1 MGVLEQE
8 ARLMADMQPPN
19 PDWLHAVLGL
29 KSHHV
34 IAGAVGGM
42 ARGLVA
48 KGISWPQ
55 RLTSAIVGAMVAGY
69 GTPIATPVMQSTVET
84 IHGWLGI
91 AVSPVQNMEGSTGFA
106 LGLVGMSLCD
116 VAIRWTKRWLEG
128 NMPGPGKKE

>member
-1 MGVLEQE
+1 
-8 ARLMADMQPPN
+8 MADIQPPN
-19 PDWLHAVLGL
+19 PDWLHTMLGL
-29 KSHHV
+29 KAQHV

-42 ARGLVA
+42 ARGFVA

-69 GTPIATPVMQSTVET
+69 GTPIATPMMQELVELVHKW
-84 IHGWLGI
+84 IG
-91 AVSPVQNMEGSTGFA
+91 AAPSPVQNLEGSTGFA

-128 NMPGPGKKE
+128 NISSAGKKD